1 MAFLQSADKFF
12 HKYLSSPNT
21 LSPILAV
28 AK

>member
-12 HKYLSSPNT
+12 HKYLSSPDT
-21 LSPILAV
+21 LSPILAI